1 MNDPA
6 LDALLDKAM
15 AETGADRTKDFQEAN
30 RIVADEI
37 VPAVPMYHMVS
48 YMRIGDRISYTPNA
62 LSGGIIEV
70 SSATLK

>member
-1 MNDPA
+1 
-6 LDALLDKAM
+6 M
-15 AETGADRTKDFQEAN
+15 ATL
-30 RIVADEI
+30 I

-48 YMRIGDRISYTPNA
+48 YMRIGERIAYTPNA